1 MFLYWAALLRLH
13 LEIIVSSTYVSRTV
27 QLILGHTQFISPEIL
42 FLTGQPR
49 QRAVLVCVERMAGEK
64 PPACGRQ
71 EEGELRAR

>member
-27 QLILGHTQFISPEIL
+27 HLILGHIQFISPEIL

-49 QRAVLVCVERMAGEK
+49 QRAVLVCVEWMVG
-64 PPACGRQ
+64 
-71 EEGELRAR
+71 